1 MESLAWERRILAD
14 LLTQAVDGLVV
25 ENGIDRASEE
35 EPVDGAELGRQLV
48 RKRLRALEG
57 VSVTVKRRRLLG
69 FRPRR
74 GFQEG
79 HILTV
84 VNDEIGNVSD
94 TNG

>member
-1 MESLAWERRILAD
+1 M
-14 LLTQAVDGLVV
+14 
-25 ENGIDRASEE
+25 
-35 EPVDGAELGRQLV
+35 

-57 VSVTVKRRRLLG
+57 VSVMVKRRRLLG

-84 VNDEIGNVSD
+84 VNDEIANVSD